1 MGSASR
7 SLRPRGCSL
16 AVLGSA
22 GPQDAR
28 MIFSPPAGARDAFKS
43 AFMRFAATVS
53 VVSYPGTDGA
63 PAGMTA
69 TSICSLSLDPLSL
82 LVCVNRENRSHA
94 EITSAGVFGVNMLS
108 VTQQNI
114 AEHCSRPGVTKQI
127 PAAWLSETDGNV
139 PVIAG
144 ALAHLECALGQ
155 TLDVS
160 THSIF
165 VGHVRSVRLG
175 HDEHPLMYS
184 NRAYRRFESGSDS
197 DVMQRVWERVA
208 FGALS

>member
-1 MGSASR
+1 
-7 SLRPRGCSL
+7 
-16 AVLGSA
+16 
-22 GPQDAR
+22 
-28 MIFSPPAGARDAFKS
+28 MILSPPAGAREAFKS

-53 VVSYPGTDGA
+53 VITYPGTDGE

-69 TSICSLSLDPLSL
+69 TSISSLSLDPLSL

-114 AEHCSRPGVTKQI
+114 AEHCSRPGAAKCI
-127 PAAWLSETDGNV
+127 PAAWLSESDGHV

-144 ALAHLECALGQ
+144 TLAHLGCALEQ
-155 TLDVS
+155 THDAS

-165 VGHVRSVRLG
+165 VGHVRNVWLG
-175 HDEHPLMYS
+175 PDEHPLMYS
-184 NRAYRRFESGSDS
+184 KRAYRRFDSGPDP
-197 DVMQRVWERVA
+197 DAMQRVWERVA